1 MKRKKEREEQ
11 LVIGKISKLSSKRE
25 RDTNENLG
33 GSKKKIP
40 NRRQRHTIITVGEK
54 TQNKTNTI
62 FERENQFHK

>member
-33 GSKKKIP
+33 GSKKKSQIEDKD
-40 NRRQRHTIITVGEK
+40 TL
-54 TQNKTNTI
+54 
-62 FERENQFHK
+62 